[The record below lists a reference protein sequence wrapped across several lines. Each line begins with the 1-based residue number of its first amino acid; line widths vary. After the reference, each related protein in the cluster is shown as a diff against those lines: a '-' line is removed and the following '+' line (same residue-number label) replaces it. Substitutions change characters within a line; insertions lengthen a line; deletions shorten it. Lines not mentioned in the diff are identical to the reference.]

1 VTNGNKVYLVEGAD
15 FGLSGQTLG
24 GTNVGFFDFVTV
36 NEQVSIQ
43 DNKPG
48 NTTFYL
54 NSGIALF
61 QQYDVI
67 YNLQDGQ
74 IGFEPI
80 PEPSTWTLLGLSAL
94 LLVAASRRSI
104 LNKRKRS

>member
-1 VTNGNKVYLVEGAD
+1 M
-15 FGLSGQTLG
+15 TLG
-24 GTNVGFFDFVTV
+24 GTNVDFYQFVTTDG
-36 NEQVSIQ
+36 QVTIQ
-43 DNKPG
+43 DNKTN

-74 IGFEPI
+74 IGFEAI
-80 PEPSTWTLLGLSAL
+80 PEPSTWALLGLSAL
-94 LLVAASRRSI
+94 LLVAASRKSI
-104 LNKRKRS
+104 FRQKETKLTKGRK